1 MQIKVRRF
9 FMKKNKVIIFGM
21 CMVLAISAL
30 AGCNSTSSSSTTA
43 AGETV
48 AEGETSADSSGAN
61 TETTVAEETLP
72 QPDNYGSVTTLADYI
87 AIDLEV
93 LSTEVTDEQIQS
105 EIDALVESYPL
116 SEEVD
121 RAAASGDVV
130 NIDFVGTVDGE
141 EFDGGSATAYDL
153 ELGSG
158 SFIDDFED
166 QLVGLKKGDT
176 KDVNVTF
183 PEDYGVDELNGKD
196 AVFACTINGVYEQVA
211 EFTDAWATWFDGEYL
226 GEGITTTDGFRTYV
240 REYLESS
247 AKTTSEN
254 QSYTDTLNY
263 LIENSVFEMSD
274 EAIEYEKQE
283 LITSLESELSY
294 YGMTLDDYYENYQ
307 SQEELE
313 ADVQAQAEM
322 TVQQTILTRVISEK
336 EGMELGD
343 DDYQYI
349 VEVAGASSLE
359 ELQDYYAQEELD
371 IIALNY
377 KVMKFI
383 VDNANVTIVT
393 ELSE

>member
-9 FMKKNKVIIFGM
+9 FMKKDKVIIFGM
-21 CMVLAISAL
+21 CMALAMSAL

-43 AGETV
+43 VGETV
-48 AEGETSADSSGAN
+48 AGETSADSSDAS
-61 TETTVAEETLP
+61 TETTVTEETLP

-240 REYLESS
+240 RDYLESS

-322 TVQQTILTRVISEK
+322 TVQQTILTRTISEK

-383 VDNANVTIVT
+383 VENANVTIVT

>member
-1 MQIKVRRF
+1 
-9 FMKKNKVIIFGM
+9 MKKDKVIIFGM

-48 AEGETSADSSGAN
+48 AEGETSADSSDAS

-247 AKTTSEN
+247 AKTASES
-254 QSYTDTLNY
+254 QSYTDVLDY
-263 LIENSVFEMSD
+263 LVENSTFEMSD

-283 LITSLESELSY
+283 LMDSLESELSY
-294 YGMTLDDYYENYQ
+294 YGLTLDYYYENYETE
-307 SQEELE
+307 EELE
-313 ADVQAQAEM
+313 ERMLSQAELN
-322 TVQQTILTRVISEK
+322 VQQTLLTRTISEK

-383 VDNANVTIVT
+383 VENANVTIVT

>member
-1 MQIKVRRF
+1 
-9 FMKKNKVIIFGM
+9 MKKDKVIIFGM
-21 CMVLAISAL
+21 CMALAMSAL

-43 AGETV
+43 VGETV
-48 AEGETSADSSGAN
+48 AGETSADSSDAS
-61 TETTVAEETLP
+61 TETTVTEETLP

-240 REYLESS
+240 RDYLESS

-322 TVQQTILTRVISEK
+322 TVQQTILTRTISEK

-383 VDNANVTIVT
+383 VENANVTIVT

>member
-1 MQIKVRRF
+1 
-9 FMKKNKVIIFGM
+9 MKKDKVIIYGM
-21 CMVLAISAL
+21 CMLLAISAL

-48 AEGETSADSSGAN
+48 AEGETSADSSDAS

-254 QSYTDTLNY
+254 QSYTDVLNY
-263 LIENSVFEMSD
+263 LVENSTFEMSD

-283 LITSLESELSY
+283 LMTSLESDLSY

-313 ADVQAQAEM
+313 ADLQSQAELN
-322 TVQQTILTRVISEK
+322 VQQTLLTRTISEK

-383 VDNANVTIVT
+383 VENANVTIVT

>member
-1 MQIKVRRF
+1 
-9 FMKKNKVIIFGM
+9 MKKDKVIIFGM

-48 AEGETSADSSGAN
+48 AGETSADSSDSS

-72 QPDNYGSVTTLADYI
+72 QPDSYGSVTTLADYI
-87 AIDLEV
+87 GIDLEV

-105 EIDALVESYPL
+105 EIDALVENYPL

-226 GEGITTTDGFRTYV
+226 GEDITTTDGFRTYV
-240 REYLESS
+240 RDYLESS

-322 TVQQTILTRVISEK
+322 TVQQTILTRTISEK

-383 VDNANVTIVT
+383 VENANVTIVT

>member
-1 MQIKVRRF
+1 
-9 FMKKNKVIIFGM
+9 MKKDKVIIFGM
-21 CMVLAISAL
+21 CMALAMSAL

-43 AGETV
+43 VGETV
-48 AEGETSADSSGAN
+48 AGETSADSSDAS
-61 TETTVAEETLP
+61 TETTVTEETLP

-240 REYLESS
+240 RDYLESS

-322 TVQQTILTRVISEK
+322 TVQQTILTRTISEK

>member
-1 MQIKVRRF
+1 
-9 FMKKNKVIIFGM
+9 MKKNKVIIFGM